1 MIKIAITG
9 PESTGKS
16 FLAAALAKHYDTL
29 WVEEFA
35 RNYLS
40 KIQRPY
46 TFDDVTYIA
55 QQQSLKEIESSN
67 ESQKFLFCDTDMLV
81 CKIWQEFVFGKVS
94 NEVEQLFQNNN
105 YHFTLLCDIDL
116 PWEFDPL
123 REHPNK
129 RAELLDL
136 YIYYLNQNKRPYALI
151 SGLGEERIKNA
162 IDALAKRI
170 WNYSESDSE

>member
-16 FLAAALAKHYDTL
+16 FLAAALAKHYDTV
-29 WVEEFA
+29 WVKEFA
-35 RNYLS
+35 RDYLHQIRRLYS
-40 KIQRPY
+40 
-46 TFDDVTYIA
+46 FDDISYIA
-55 QQQSLKEIESSN
+55 QQQAHQELVKASEAKI
-67 ESQKFLFCDTDMLV
+67 FLFCDTDMLV
-81 CKIWQEFVFGKVS
+81 CKIWQEFVFGNVS
-94 NEVEQLFQNNN
+94 NEVEQLFRYNN
-105 YHFTLLCDIDL
+105 YNFTLLCDIDL

-136 YIYYLNQNKRPYALI
+136 YIYYLNQNKSPYALI

-162 IDALAKRI
+162 IETLNRSA
-170 WNYSESDSE
+170 YF